1 MKSKTNRVLPGL
13 LIAMALAASALVLT
27 IPALFSSPEP
37 YQVWLAAILGGLAV
51 LLGIALVL
59 LRRRGT
65 RAISA
70 PHS

>member
-1 MKSKTNRVLPGL
+1 MKSETNQILPGL

-37 YQVWLAAILGGLAV
+37 YQVWLAAILGGLAA

-65 RAISA
+65 RAISS